1 MINHRCIQL
10 LQTLYLLYIFQLT
23 QCNKSRAPSMKSVDV
38 LKSVS
43 FIPDS
48 LIVWKL
54 ALNKLSVKDDTWK
67 WLLVTFT
74 STNHRKIKK

>member
-1 MINHRCIQL
+1 
-10 LQTLYLLYIFQLT
+10 
-23 QCNKSRAPSMKSVDV
+23 MKSVDV
-38 LKSVS
+38 LKSVR

-74 STNHRKIKK
+74 SSNHRKIKK